1 MSTLQVNSINSFTP
15 SDPVTINDS
24 FKVTG
29 SSTFTGSIDIQ
40 APHTITGT
48 TASFNLVK
56 VNGGETLLHS
66 SGGISVFGDISG
78 SGTGSFIG
86 LGVNTSNA
94 RVAPGT
100 ISGSGFN
107 IASKITAN
115 SGSFIGGVIV
125 GIANDNA
132 PLAGGVAVGASG
144 ISSSGDILG
153 GTVQCKNGFEHTGNT
168 NFNVIDG
175 FGSEVT
181 ANGTKTQLRLTL
193 DSSIADGAK
202 AGPLMIKNSQISND
216 SAVMVSIVGPVS
228 GGATSNSISAS
239 ILSTFVESQTCSIF
253 LYNETGQ
260 TFNDNTIFT
269 CSLMVI
275 K

>member
-29 SSTFTGSIDIQ
+29 SSTFTGSINIQ

-48 TASFNLVK
+48 TASFD
-56 VNGGETLLHS
+56 H
-66 SGGISVFGDISG
+66 
-78 SGTGSFIG
+78 
-86 LGVNTSNA
+86 
-94 RVAPGT
+94 
-100 ISGSGFN
+100 
-107 IASKITAN
+107 
-115 SGSFIGGVIV
+115 
-125 GIANDNA
+125 
-132 PLAGGVAVGASG
+132 VAVGAIG

-153 GTVQCKNGFEHTGNT
+153 ATVQCKNGFEHTGNT

>member
-1 MSTLQVNSINSFTP
+1 MSTLQVDTINSFTTVN
-15 SDPVTINDS
+15 PVEINDN
-24 FKVTG
+24 FRVTG
-29 SSTFTGSIDIQ
+29 SSTFTGSIDIK
-40 APHTITGT
+40 APHKITGAS
-48 TASFNLVK
+48 ASFNA
-56 VNGGETLLHS
+56 
-66 SGGISVFGDISG
+66 ISVTPTD
-78 SGTGSFIG
+78 TY
-86 LGVNTSNA
+86 NTT
-94 RVAPGT
+94 PGT